1 MTNLDILIDKK
12 IELEKKVNYLKNN
25 INKLQRE
32 KSNYNINKEINEKLK
47 ILENIENKLEILCDH
62 NWIEDVI
69 DEPFKSWDIC
79 YCSNCFIR
87 KY

>member
-69 DEPFKSWDIC
+69 DEPFKSWNIC